1 MALRKRGEV
10 SERIFLGGWRY
21 FPQKITINLY
31 GPKESFT
38 VKENHIASVVS
49 RIITDKH
56 RQPNTL
62 CKTSDFAPRSFW
74 GTNDRMG

>member
-1 MALRKRGEV
+1 MALRKEGEV
-10 SERIFLGGWRY
+10 PERIFLGGWRY

-49 RIITDKH
+49 RIITDKQK
-56 RQPNTL
+56 QPNTSYN
-62 CKTSDFAPRSFW
+62 TSGFAPSL
-74 GTNDRMG
+74 